1 MIKAECQE
9 RLAIAEPHFQ
19 AAIAALK
26 CLSANDFTV
35 IKSFNNPPAGVRL
48 ALEAC
53 CIMLNIKGKV
63 VKVGNVKTTDFW
75 EVSKKTIT
83 NYKKLIE
90 QLEHYPKED
99 VKPEII
105 SKI

>member
-48 ALEAC
+48 ALE
-53 CIMLNIKGKV
+53 
-63 VKVGNVKTTDFW
+63 
-75 EVSKKTIT
+75 
-83 NYKKLIE
+83 
-90 QLEHYPKED
+90 KED
-99 VKPEII
+99 IQVEDVDRETNH
-105 SKI
+105 SS